1 MTLEM
6 GPSGSR
12 LLKRQPRKLVAP
24 PMRDHPEG
32 GSDTVTAWP
41 VPAESETVSD
51 PPAAVGSPLEP
62 GSEGTIRLAAAS
74 ALDTEPNATRRA
86 SGLGA
91 GVLRSRSFRD
101 VVSIRVAGG
110 SVVVV
115 VVVAGVGVGVVVVL
129 GVVVVGAGGVLV
141 VVVAAVVVV
150 VVAASVVLVLVV
162 EVVVVVVDAGG
173 AVVVVVVAGGAVV
186 VVVLVVVV
194 VVVGGAVV
202 VVAARV
208 VRVGAAVAVAA
219 WAAVGVAGGWP

>member
-6 GPSGSR
+6 GPAGR
-12 LLKRQPRKLVAP
+12 RRRERRRGKLGPP

-115 VVVAGVGVGVVVVL
+115 VV
-129 GVVVVGAGGVLV
+129 
-141 VVVAAVVVV
+141 
-150 VVAASVVLVLVV
+150 
-162 EVVVVVVDAGG
+162 
-173 AVVVVVVAGGAVV
+173 
-186 VVVLVVVV
+186 LVVVV
-194 VVVGGAVV
+194 VVVVV
-202 VVAARV
+202 VVGV
-208 VRVGAAVAVAA
+208 V
-219 WAAVGVAGGWP
+219 VGVVGG